1 MRLKL
6 INSALDITVK
16 SEKMKKIQLS
26 EKQLKTVI
34 HALDVCYNKGLDG
47 ISGLQQIGISE
58 NTVNAYIMKYPFLR
72 RANEINK
79 QKNKAMTQTKKS
91 TMTIWKD

>member
-1 MRLKL
+1 
-6 INSALDITVK
+6 
-16 SEKMKKIQLS
+16 MKKIQLS

-58 NTVNAYIMKYPFLR
+58 NTVNAYINEISVFADV
-72 RANEINK
+72 ANEINEQIK
-79 QKNKAMTQTKKS
+79 E
-91 TMTIWKD
+91 